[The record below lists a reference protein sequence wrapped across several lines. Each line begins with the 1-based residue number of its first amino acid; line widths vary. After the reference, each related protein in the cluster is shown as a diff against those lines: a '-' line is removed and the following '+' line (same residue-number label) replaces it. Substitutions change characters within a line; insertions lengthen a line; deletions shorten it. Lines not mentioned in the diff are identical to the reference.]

1 MSTSNVHFPP
11 LTTTASLIPR
21 TEALP
26 GKTGIDT
33 RVQTTAFTIPAA
45 QTTVS
50 HETAVVRY
58 KPPAVKPT
66 DPFSQK
72 IEELLADRN
81 ENLDKRGGVPG
92 PTILFSGRGPAS
104 LIRAVIA
111 LINGNKVIVLE
122 KHSAYKE
129 RRANPI
135 YLNGENISILRDVRL
150 LVRPYEAL
158 KL

>member
-1 MSTSNVHFPP
+1 MVINTHFPLP
-11 LTTTASLIPR
+11 LTRDPYRALTHIPYQ
-21 TEALP
+21 P
-26 GKTGIDT
+26 
-33 RVQTTAFTIPAA
+33 
-45 QTTVS
+45 
-50 HETAVVRY
+50 
-58 KPPAVKPT
+58 PPAN
-66 DPFSQK
+66 PFSQK
-72 IEELLADRN
+72 MEELLADRN